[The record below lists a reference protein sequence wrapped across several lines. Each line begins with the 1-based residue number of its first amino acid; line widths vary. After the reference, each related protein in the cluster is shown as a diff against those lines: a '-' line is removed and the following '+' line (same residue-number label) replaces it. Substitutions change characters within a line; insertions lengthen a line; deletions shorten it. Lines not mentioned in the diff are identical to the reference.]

1 MTAIKHQLV
10 ASIGA
15 AIVGIGVGICITT
28 ELVADAL
35 GALWEGLATR
45 LPISVGQASL
55 VVTVVCVIMVL
66 LINPR
71 HLGIGTLLNPLVTSL
86 TTDFI
91 ILRIPTSDNPV
102 VKMILLVIGIL
113 LIAIGSGIAAAAN
126 RSKEG
131 YIALNLAL
139 AEKFSGDIAQTRFLM
154 DLICF
159 VGGMILG
166 GKIMIGPVIG
176 ILMIG
181 FVFKQTLRFCEP
193 IFQATLD

>member
-71 HLGIGTLLNPLVTSL
+71 HLGLGTLLNPLVTSL

-131 YIALNLAL
+131 YISLNLAL

>member
-28 ELVADAL
+28 ELGADAL

-91 ILRIPTSDNPV
+91 ILRIPTSDNSV

-193 IFQATLD
+193 IFRTTLD

>member
-71 HLGIGTLLNPLVTSL
+71 HLGLGTLLNPLVTSL

>member
-71 HLGIGTLLNPLVTSL
+71 HLGLGTLLNPLVTSL

-159 VGGMILG
+159 VGGMLLG

>member
-71 HLGIGTLLNPLVTSL
+71 HLGLGTLLNPLVTSL

-102 VKMILLVIGIL
+102 VKIILLVIGIL

>member
-71 HLGIGTLLNPLVTSL
+71 HLGLGTLLNPLVTSL

-102 VKMILLVIGIL
+102 AKMILLVIGIL

>member
-28 ELVADAL
+28 ELGADAL

-71 HLGIGTLLNPLVTSL
+71 HLGLGTLLNPLVTSL

-154 DLICF
+154 ELICF

>member
-71 HLGIGTLLNPLVTSL
+71 HLGLGTLLNPLVTSL

-193 IFQATLD
+193 IFRTTLD

>member
-71 HLGIGTLLNPLVTSL
+71 HLGLGTLLNPLVTSL

-166 GKIMIGPVIG
+166 EKS
-176 ILMIG
+176 
-181 FVFKQTLRFCEP
+181 
-193 IFQATLD
+193 

>member
-55 VVTVVCVIMVL
+55 VVTVVRVIMVL

-71 HLGIGTLLNPLVTSL
+71 HLGLGTLLNPLVTSL

>member
-28 ELVADAL
+28 ELGADAL

-71 HLGIGTLLNPLVTSL
+71 HLGLGTLLNPLVTSL

-193 IFQATLD
+193 IFRTTLD

>member
-45 LPISVGQASL
+45 LPISVAQASL

-71 HLGIGTLLNPLVTSL
+71 HLGLGTLLNPLVTSL

>member
-45 LPISVGQASL
+45 LPISLGQASL

-71 HLGIGTLLNPLVTSL
+71 HLGLGTLLNPLVTSL

>member
-71 HLGIGTLLNPLVTSL
+71 HLGLGTLLNPLVTSL

-139 AEKFSGDIAQTRFLM
+139 GEKFSGDIAQTRFLM

>member
-71 HLGIGTLLNPLVTSL
+71 HLGLGTLLNPLVTSL

-166 GKIMIGPVIG
+166 GKIMIGPVIS

>member
-1 MTAIKHQLV
+1 MTAFKHQLV

-28 ELVADAL
+28 ELGADAL

-71 HLGIGTLLNPLVTSL
+71 HLGLGTLLNPLVTSL

-193 IFQATLD
+193 IFRTTLD

>member
-28 ELVADAL
+28 ELGADAL

-71 HLGIGTLLNPLVTSL
+71 HLGLGTLLNPLVTSL

>member
-71 HLGIGTLLNPLVTSL
+71 HLGLGTLLNPFVTSL

>member
-71 HLGIGTLLNPLVTSL
+71 HLGLGTLLNPLVTSL

-166 GKIMIGPVIG
+166 GKS
-176 ILMIG
+176 
-181 FVFKQTLRFCEP
+181 
-193 IFQATLD
+193 

>member
-55 VVTVVCVIMVL
+55 VVMVVCVIMVL

-71 HLGIGTLLNPLVTSL
+71 HLGLGTLLNPLVTSL

>member
-28 ELVADAL
+28 ELGADAL

-102 VKMILLVIGIL
+102 IKMILLVIGIL

-193 IFQATLD
+193 IFRTTLD

>member
-71 HLGIGTLLNPLVTSL
+71 HLGLGTLLNPLVTSL

-181 FVFKQTLRFCEP
+181 FVFKQTLRFCGP

>member
-35 GALWEGLATR
+35 GALWEGLANR

-71 HLGIGTLLNPLVTSL
+71 HLGLGTLLNPLVTSL